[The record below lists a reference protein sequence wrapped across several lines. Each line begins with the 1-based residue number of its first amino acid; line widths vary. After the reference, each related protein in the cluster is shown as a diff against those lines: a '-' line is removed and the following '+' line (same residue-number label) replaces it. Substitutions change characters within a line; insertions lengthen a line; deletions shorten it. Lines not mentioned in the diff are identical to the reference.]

1 MSSTNSAGSSV
12 EPAGSSVEPMD
23 GVRQG
28 SELLAD
34 TEAEFVQRRQVA
46 DGVRQGAEHLLDIK
60 AESVQRTELD
70 CEDFR
75 KMAMRALVSCRS
87 CSVPLAV
94 GGRRPISRSTV

>member
-1 MSSTNSAGSSV
+1 MSSTNS
-12 EPAGSSVEPMD
+12 AGSSVEPMD

-28 SELLAD
+28 SEPLAD

-46 DGVRQGAEHLLDIK
+46 GGVRQGAEHLVDIK

-70 CEDFR
+70 PDSG
-75 KMAMRALVSCRS
+75 KMVMRALVSCRS